1 MKAQQRNS
9 QKIDNVWV
17 EELHH
22 KIDGGIKTKRNGFT
36 KKKNREDLI
45 QRQLWINVFCVRCN
59 HSKCQM
65 IDL

>member
-45 QRQLWINVFCVRCN
+45 QRQL
-59 HSKCQM
+59 
-65 IDL
+65 